1 MSRRQLFLAP
11 TFFSCLDVMVSRQQL
26 PAYIYAWSSAED
38 VARPPPFPPKYIYL
52 DLMRS
57 TLYIFVGH
65 PVNQI

>member
-1 MSRRQLFLAP
+1 MLCNANAIL
-11 TFFSCLDVMVSRQQL
+11 CDKKKL

-38 VARPPPFPPKYIYL
+38 VARRPPFPPKYIYL
-52 DLMRS
+52 DLVRS

>member
-1 MSRRQLFLAP
+1 
-11 TFFSCLDVMVSRQQL
+11 MVSRQQL
-26 PAYIYAWSSAED
+26 PAYIYAWSPAED

-52 DLMRS
+52 DLVRS